1 MHVSDKFMKSILN
14 ESLKTS
20 CKDNL
25 DIVTT
30 HVHCFLPENSIEF
43 ITYISRLKEP
53 FELLELNDYCIVP
66 YPSYI
71 ESKINSDVLA
81 DMGLLPKPK
90 YLYGKVVGDSSYRDY
105 NPYSASLKVN
115 VLIHDDQNKMI
126 HQEELVKHIEIQK
139 INKLEIPYFKLYGK
153 DKQ

>member
-1 MHVSDKFMKSILN
+1 MYVSDKFIKSILN
-14 ESLKTS
+14 DSFKAS

-25 DIVTT
+25 DIITT
-30 HVHCFLPENSIEF
+30 HIHSFLPENSIEF
-43 ITYISRLKEP
+43 ISYISRLKEP
-53 FELLELNDYCIVP
+53 FKLLELNDYCIVP

-71 ESKINSDVLA
+71 ESKINSDVLV

-126 HQEELVKHIEIQK
+126 HQEAVVKHIEIQK